1 MPRQLENMNRL
12 PCVVFSTVERVQWL
26 AQVAGPARA
35 RLLYAVMDAYCL
47 HLICSHAFNLTL
59 MPVLS
64 AEHYAG
70 DGRISPVAGGQ
81 AQGAELAF

>member
-1 MPRQLENMNRL
+1 MHFPDFFVTLGPMNIQPAFDRAK
-12 PCVVFSTVERVQWL
+12 TI
-26 AQVAGPARA
+26 ARA
-35 RLLYAVMDAYCL
+35 RRFAPLVLLAA
-47 HLICSHAFNLTL
+47 L